1 LNQKT
6 TMTTDVKI
14 GDLVRISTKV
24 HQQGIPKDRTGL
36 VIKRLETVID
46 YMDTTKQ
53 PTDVWLV
60 QFTNGKI
67 MKFHDMWIE
76 IIRSA

>member
-1 LNQKT
+1 MKP
-6 TMTTDVKI
+6 
-14 GDLVRISTKV
+14 GDLVKVSTKV
-24 HQQGIPKDRTGL
+24 DQEGIPPSRMGI
-36 VIKRLETVID
+36 VVQRVEAIID

>member
-1 LNQKT
+1 MKP
-6 TMTTDVKI
+6 
-14 GDLVRISTKV
+14 GDLVKVSTKV
-24 HQQGIPKDRTGL
+24 DQEGIPPSRMGI
-36 VIKRLETVID
+36 VVQRLDAIID

>member
-1 LNQKT
+1 
-6 TMTTDVKI
+6 MVVVMGVKV

-24 HQQGIPKDRTGL
+24 HQEGIPKDRVGV
-36 VIKRLETVID
+36 VIQRLEAVID

-53 PTDVWLV
+53 PTDVWLI

>member
-1 LNQKT
+1 MKG
-6 TMTTDVKI
+6 VKV
-14 GDLVRISTKV
+14 GDLVRVSTKV

-36 VIKRLETVID
+36 VIQRLETVID

-53 PTDVWLV
+53 PTDVWLI

-67 MKFHDMWIE
+67 MKFHDMWLE
-76 IIRSA
+76 IIRRA